1 MNLRRRRPL
10 SSCRSAGR
18 RAALGLAGLVAAWLL
33 AAPPPAAAQAG
44 DPVAQA
50 RQLVEAQRAEEAIAV
65 LDRVLAREPGNAE
78 ALLVRGT
85 ARLVAGE
92 AAVGRRDLAR
102 ALELDPTLRE
112 GWLTLGALEVA
123 EERWEAALGAFRRA
137 EALDPAAADNDLNIG
152 AVQLLAGDLGGA
164 SGRFARYLDG
174 PGGDANG
181 FFLVAKNY
189 ALAGYEAL
197 AVEHLRRAIELD
209 ERARVQAKAD
219 PAFAGLKPS
228 PRFQE
233 LITTMSFRPP
243 EGAHTAERAFPEPY
257 DGGRGP
263 LLRAVLDALQL
274 GGRPF
279 DPRVDVAPD
288 WAVIWGEARIQV
300 SDRGEAGVVS
310 LSAPADRFS
319 AAEWAELADELLQE
333 ISTRL
338 ALGTREPIAPAPP
351 PGSGRHGGR

>member
-1 MNLRRRRPL
+1 MRLRRRRLL
-10 SSCRSAGR
+10 SPRRSAGR
-18 RAALGLAGLVAAWLL
+18 RAALCLAALL
-33 AAPPPAAAQAG
+33 AAGLPAAPPAAAQPA
-44 DPVAQA
+44 DPVARA
-50 RQLVEAQRAEEAIAV
+50 RALVAAQRAEEAVEV
-65 LDRVLAREPGNAE
+65 LAPLLAREPANAP

-85 ARLVAGE
+85 ARIVAGD
-92 AAVGRRDLAR
+92 AAAGRRDLAR
-102 ALELDPTLRE
+102 ALEIDPALRE

-123 EERWEAALGAFRRA
+123 EERWEAAQAAFERA
-137 EALDPAAADNDLNIG
+137 EALAPAAADNDLNIG
-152 AVQLLAGDLGGA
+152 AVELLAGDLGGA
-164 SGRFARYLDG
+164 SERFARYLDG

-219 PAFAGLKPS
+219 PAFAEVKAGT
-228 PRFQE
+228 RFQA
-233 LITTMSFRPP
+233 LINTMGFRPAA
-243 EGAHTAERAFPEPY
+243 GAHTAERAFPEAY

-300 SDRGEAGVVS
+300 ADTGAGGVVS
-310 LSAPADRFS
+310 LSAPPDRFT
-319 AAEWAELADELLQE
+319 AAEWAAFSDELLQDV
-333 ISTRL
+333 STRL
-338 ALGTREPIAPAPP
+338 VLGTRAPTQPAP
-351 PGSGRHGGR
+351 